1 MKKYEDLDESIKLEL
16 EEVIKNDP
24 YRLKPET
31 LYKNIYNSTGPI
43 ATLAEIFDVSVLLVG
58 KIKNSK

>member
-1 MKKYEDLDESIKLEL
+1 MKKYDELDESIRLEL

-31 LYKNIYNSTGPI
+31 LYKNIYNSTGSI
-43 ATLAEIFDVSVLLVG
+43 TKLAEIFDVKASVVR
-58 KIKNSK
+58 KIKSS